1 MLFARVFVVAATCL
15 MATTLQ
21 PRAAA
26 ALNVTLRWTA
36 TGDDGTSGTATQYD
50 LRYSLAPIT
59 AQNFTSASAIPG
71 VPAPRPA
78 GSSETF
84 ITPNLPNVPLL
95 YIALRVRDEAGN
107 WSPISNVVAYPGT
120 VDVEDAAV
128 VAAFSLP
135 MPNPARMATRFAL
148 TLPTAGEGRIETFD
162 LSGRRVRTLAE
173 GSFSPGTTDVVWDL
187 RDEAGNR
194 VEAGVYFVKANV
206 AGESWTRRIAIVR

>member
-1 MLFARVFVVAATCL
+1 MSFARMLVVAATCL
-15 MATTLQ
+15 IATTLD

-36 TGDDGTSGTATQYD
+36 TGDDGSSGTATQYD
-50 LRYSLAPIT
+50 LRYSLSPIT
-59 AQNFTSASAIPG
+59 AQNFTSAIAIPG

-84 ITPNLPNVPLL
+84 IAPNLPNVPLL

-107 WSPISNVVAYPGT
+107 WSAISNVLSYSGT
-120 VDVEDAAV
+120 VDVGDVPVA
-128 VAAFSLP
+128 AAFSLP

-162 LSGRRVRTLAE
+162 LSGRRVRTLAD
-173 GSFSPGTTDVVWDL
+173 GSFGPGTTDVVWDL
-187 RDEAGNR
+187 RDDGGNR
-194 VEAGVYFVKANV
+194 VEAGVYFVKANI
-206 AGESWTRRIAIVR
+206 AGETWTRRIAVVK